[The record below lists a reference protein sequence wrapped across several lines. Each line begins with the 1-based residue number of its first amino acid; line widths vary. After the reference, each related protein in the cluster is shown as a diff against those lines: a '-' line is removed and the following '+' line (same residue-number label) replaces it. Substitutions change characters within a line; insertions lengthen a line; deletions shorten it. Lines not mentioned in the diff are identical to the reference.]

1 MVVQGQVVV
10 LVGESGW
17 ATGPHLHLNVL
28 VNGGIDRFDGGI
40 NGGVMK
46 YSAEAVDTAMT

>member
-10 LVGESGW
+10 LVGERRLGNRAAFTSECACEW
-17 ATGPHLHLNVL
+17 
-28 VNGGIDRFDGGI
+28 GIDRFDGGI

>member
-1 MVVQGQVVV
+1 MVVQGQTVV

-28 VNGGIDRFDGGI
+28 VNGELTDSMEVLTG
-40 NGGVMK
+40 
-46 YSAEAVDTAMT
+46 E

>member
-1 MVVQGQVVV
+1 MVVQGQAVV

-28 VNGGIDRFDGGI
+28 DRFDGGI